1 MNSEEDYSGKSV
13 SLEKM
18 KKWGVISEAYVHPI
32 SPNIPKRELIIDQQ
46 LIFRNWVGN
55 YSRAIAFRKDKTT
68 LQKVNSLEATCRE
81 LRNRVRKLETL
92 TNSRMESSKAD
103 VVYQLFK
110 NELENKYVGKI
121 VAIDVDSEKIVGI
134 GDSILEAYKEAK
146 KHSSKATFAY
156 RRVGFSYVHRI

>member
-1 MNSEEDYSGKSV
+1 MNGEENYSEKSV

-18 KKWGVISEAYVHPI
+18 KKWGVISGTYFRPT
-32 SPNIPKRELIIDQQ
+32 PTNIPKHELIIDPQ
-46 LIFRNWVGN
+46 LIFRNWAQN

-81 LRNRVRKLETL
+81 LRNRVQKLETL
-92 TNSRMESSKAD
+92 TNSGMESTKAD

-110 NELENKYVGKI
+110 DELESKYVGRI
-121 VAIDVDSEKIVGI
+121 VAIDVDSEEIVGI

-156 RRVGFSYVHRI
+156 RRVGSAYVHRI